1 MTRADG
7 LAAPV
12 EILQTREEW
21 RGMFDQV
28 LDNFRKA
35 TESTIQ
41 LQQEMFRQWSR
52 QWAQTPGVSEKA
64 TATFADPGAWAEQ
77 FDEFQKYWA
86 KSVTELL
93 KKHKATL
100 DAQYESGVRTIAD
113 AFRVADAK
121 DPAQYR
127 RLTEELWRHSFDCL
141 KTVVEDQMREFQT
154 MSETFSAAASKGFGA
169 RGKE

>member
-1 MTRADG
+1 
-7 LAAPV
+7 
-12 EILQTREEW
+12 
-21 RGMFDQV
+21 MFDQV

-35 TESTIQ
+35 NESTIQ

-52 QWAQTPGVSEKA
+52 LWAQAPGVSK
-64 TATFADPGAWAEQ
+64 TATVPFADPGAWVEQ
-77 FDEFQKYWA
+77 FHEFQKYSA

-93 KKHKATL
+93 KKHKETL
-100 DAQYESGVRTIAD
+100 DAQYESGVQAIED

-141 KTVVEDQMREFQT
+141 KTVVEDQMRGFQT
-154 MSETFSAAASKGFGA
+154 ISEAFSEAASKGFA
-169 RGKE
+169 EAGKG